1 MSHINLLPWREALRQ
16 QQKKNYL
23 TMLVSLG
30 LAMISLMFAAGM
42 VIDNLIAEQK
52 DRNQYLEQE
61 LAFVD
66 QQIVQIKDIQQ
77 SKQAIEQR
85 MALIEQL
92 EVSRNAA
99 SKVLDELVR
108 LVPNGVSFSSFSR
121 SGNHVEVLGISDSN
135 NRLADF
141 MRRLEESDVFSSGDL
156 SSIIADT
163 SASDAVSDFKLT
175 FDISPL
181 VAPDF
186 SRQPEAVKK

>member
-1 MSHINLLPWREALRQ
+1 LSHINLLPWRETLRQ
-16 QQKKNYL
+16 RQKKNYL
-23 TMLVSLG
+23 TILVALALG
-30 LAMISLMFAAGM
+30 VISLMFVAGM
-42 VIDNLIAEQK
+42 VVDNLIAEQK
-52 DRNQYLEQE
+52 NRNQYLEQE
-61 LAFVD
+61 IAIVD
-66 QQIVQIKDIQQ
+66 KEIEHIKDIQQ

-99 SKVLDELVR
+99 PKVLDELVR
-108 LVPNGVSFSSFSR
+108 LVPNGVSFSSISR
-121 SGNHVEVLGISDSN
+121 SGNHLEVLGISDSN

-141 MRRLEESDVFSSGDL
+141 MRRLEASDVFSSGDL
-156 SSIIADT
+156 SSIVADT

-186 SRQPEAVKK
+186 SGQPGAVKK

>member
-1 MSHINLLPWREALRQ
+1 LLPWRETLRQ
-16 QQKKNYL
+16 RQKKNYL
-23 TMLVSLG
+23 TILVALALG
-30 LAMISLMFAAGM
+30 VISLMFVAGM
-42 VIDNLIAEQK
+42 VVDNLIAEQK
-52 DRNQYLEQE
+52 NRNQYLEQE
-61 LAFVD
+61 IAIVD
-66 QQIVQIKDIQQ
+66 KEIEHIKDIQQ

-99 SKVLDELVR
+99 PKVLDELVR
-108 LVPNGVSFSSFSR
+108 LVPNGVSFSSISR
-121 SGNHVEVLGISDSN
+121 SGNHLEVLGISDSN

-141 MRRLEESDVFSSGDL
+141 MRRLEASDVFSSGDL
-156 SSIIADT
+156 SSIVADT

-186 SRQPEAVKK
+186 SGQPGAVKK

>member
-1 MSHINLLPWREALRQ
+1 MSHINLLPWRETLRQ
-16 QQKKNYL
+16 RQKKNYL
-23 TMLVSLG
+23 TILVALALG
-30 LAMISLMFAAGM
+30 VISLMFVAGM
-42 VIDNLIAEQK
+42 VVDNLIAEQK
-52 DRNQYLEQE
+52 NRNQYLEQE
-61 LAFVD
+61 IAIVD
-66 QQIVQIKDIQQ
+66 KEIEHIKDIQQ

-99 SKVLDELVR
+99 PKVLDELVR
-108 LVPNGVSFSSFSR
+108 LVPNGVSFSSISR
-121 SGNHVEVLGISDSN
+121 SGNHLEVLGISDSN

-141 MRRLEESDVFSSGDL
+141 MRRLEASDVFSSGDL
-156 SSIIADT
+156 SSIVADT

-186 SRQPEAVKK
+186 SGQPGAVKK

>member
-16 QQKKNYL
+16 RQKKNYL
-23 TMLVSLG
+23 TMLVALA
-30 LAMISLMFAAGM
+30 LAMISLMFAATM
-42 VIDNLIAEQK
+42 VMDNLIAEQK
-52 DRNQYLEQE
+52 ARNQYLAQE
-61 LAFVD
+61 IAAVD

-77 SKQAIEQR
+77 RKQAIEQR

-99 SKVLDELVR
+99 PKVLDELVR

-141 MRRLEESDVFSSGDL
+141 MRRLEESEVFSSGDL
-156 SSIIADT
+156 SSIVADT

-186 SRQPEAVKK
+186 SRQPETVKK

>member
-16 QQKKNYL
+16 RQKKNYL
-23 TMLVSLG
+23 TMLVALA
-30 LAMISLMFAAGM
+30 LAMISLMFAATM
-42 VIDNLIAEQK
+42 IMDNLIAEQK
-52 DRNQYLEQE
+52 ARNQYLTEE
-61 LAFVD
+61 IALVD

-77 SKQAIEQR
+77 RKQAIEKR

-99 SKVLDELVR
+99 PKVLDELVR

-141 MRRLEESDVFSSGDL
+141 MRRLEQSDVFSSGDL
-156 SSIIADT
+156 SSIVADT

-186 SRQPEAVKK
+186 SRQPETVKK

>member
-16 QQKKNYL
+16 RQKKNYL
-23 TMLVSLG
+23 TMLVALA
-30 LAMISLMFAAGM
+30 LAMISLMFAATM
-42 VIDNLIAEQK
+42 VMDNLIAEQK
-52 DRNQYLEQE
+52 ARNQYLTEE
-61 LAFVD
+61 IALVD

-77 SKQAIEQR
+77 RKQAIEKR

-99 SKVLDELVR
+99 PKVLDELVR

-141 MRRLEESDVFSSGDL
+141 MRRLEQSDVFSSGDL
-156 SSIIADT
+156 SSIVADT

-186 SRQPEAVKK
+186 SRQPETVKK

>member
-1 MSHINLLPWREALRQ
+1 LSHINLLPWREALRQ
-16 QQKKNYL
+16 RQKKNYL
-23 TMLVSLG
+23 TILVA
-30 LAMISLMFAAGM
+30 LALSMIGLMFVAAM
-42 VIDNLIAEQK
+42 VMDNLIAEQK
-52 DRNQYLEQE
+52 NRNQYLEQE
-61 LAFVD
+61 IDLVD

-99 SKVLDELVR
+99 PKVLDELVR
-108 LVPNGVSFSSFSR
+108 LVPNGVSFSSISR

-141 MRRLEESDVFSSGDL
+141 MRRLEESDIFSSGDL
-156 SSIIADT
+156 SSIVADT
-163 SASDAVSDFKLT
+163 SASDAVSDFKIT

-186 SRQPEAVKK
+186 SGQPGTVKK